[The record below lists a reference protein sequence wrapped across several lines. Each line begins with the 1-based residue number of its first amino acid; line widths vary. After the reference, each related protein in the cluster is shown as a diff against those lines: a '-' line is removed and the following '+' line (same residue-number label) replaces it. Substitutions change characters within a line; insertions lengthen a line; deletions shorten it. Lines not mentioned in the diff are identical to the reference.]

1 VGQAIASSGLVVVAA
16 MVTMLLSDLKSF
28 KTMAP
33 AFIVAVALMLL
44 ASLTLIP
51 AILSLIGPKVFWPSK
66 GWKSAPRSRV
76 WKGLAGQIARHPG
89 RMGLISGVVLVAL
102 AAGTLFM
109 HSNYDISGSLPSNTK
124 SAEATRQLEQSFPAG
139 ALSPT
144 QIYVTSSKPVPAADL
159 TKLSTLL
166 AGADGVGA
174 VAPAVLNKSGT
185 TAAINVSLKA
195 SPYSTE
201 ALNAVNKIKD
211 LVHAAAQP
219 GERVVVGGQTM
230 AFADMRSAVN
240 RDYSVVFPA
249 AALLILI
256 ILVIL
261 LRSVI
266 APLHLLVGVWLG
278 FGATLGASV
287 ITFQGVMG
295 DAGTMFMMPMIG
307 YVFVVAVGSDY
318 NILLTTR
325 LREEIMEGASP
336 HDAAAMAVQHAGP
349 TVAAAGLILA
359 GTFGSMMLSGVS
371 LLSLM
376 GFSVMVGILL
386 VAIIM
391 ASILIPS
398 VATVLGRRIWWP
410 GHQLDRSL
418 PKGTVEPVDET
429 IDAPVETGIPAEEP
443 AV

>member
-1 VGQAIASSGLVVVAA
+1 
-16 MVTMLLSDLKSF
+16 
-28 KTMAP
+28 
-33 AFIVAVALMLL
+33 
-44 ASLTLIP
+44 
-51 AILSLIGPKVFWPSK
+51 
-66 GWKSAPRSRV
+66 
-76 WKGLAGQIARHPG
+76 
-89 RMGLISGVVLVAL
+89 
-102 AAGTLFM
+102 
-109 HSNYDISGSLPSNTK
+109 
-124 SAEATRQLEQSFPAG
+124 
-139 ALSPT
+139 
-144 QIYVTSSKPVPAADL
+144 
-159 TKLSTLL
+159 
-166 AGADGVGA
+166 
-174 VAPAVLNKSGT
+174 
-185 TAAINVSLKA
+185 
-195 SPYSTE
+195 
-201 ALNAVNKIKD
+201 
-211 LVHAAAQP
+211 
-219 GERVVVGGQTM
+219 M

-295 DAGTMFMMPMIG
+295 DAGTMFMMPMIC

-371 LLSLM
+371 LLSQM